1 MALQDVQNPQ
11 LNLEEENVHALRRQR
26 VFRDRNNPL
35 DLYDDRDFFLRY
47 RMTRGVALEV
57 MNLVEVQI
65 APTTSRPHAIP
76 ANLQV
81 LTALRYY
88 ATGSFQR
95 ATGDIIG
102 ISQPSVCRIVYRV
115 SNALAA
121 HAAEVISFPLL
132 DNADRLKSCNPFMKR
147 QASQVFLAVWMALL
161 CRLKLHQRLKMCL
174 YAEKVTML

>member
-57 MNLVEVQI
+57 INLVEAQI
-65 APTTSRPHAIP
+65 APTTSRSHAIP

-95 ATGDIIG
+95 ATEDIIG

-121 HAAEVISFPLL
+121 HAAEVIKFPTFGQ
-132 DNADRLKSCNPFMKR
+132 CR
-147 QASQVFLAVWMALL
+147 QAEIMQAFYEKTGIPSVLGCLNGSLVQIKAPSEAEDVFI
-161 CRLKLHQRLKMCL
+161 
-174 YAEKVTML
+174 